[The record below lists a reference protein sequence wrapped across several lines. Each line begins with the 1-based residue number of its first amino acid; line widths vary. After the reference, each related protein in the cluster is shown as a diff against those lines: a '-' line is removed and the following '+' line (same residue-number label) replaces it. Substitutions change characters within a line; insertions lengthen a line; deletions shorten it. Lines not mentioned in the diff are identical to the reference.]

1 MSKVFLAVIISY
13 LIGSI
18 PTAYIFGRLVKG
30 VDIREYG
37 SGNVG
42 ATNAFRVLGKLPGAI
57 VLLLDIFKGLFVV
70 VFLAGYL
77 MPSADILSANTFRIV
92 TGICAISGHNWTIFL
107 NFKGGKG
114 VAASL
119 GVLIGI
125 CVMNPSLWIVIGLS
139 LLVWLTVFLLSRIIS
154 LSSIAASAAL
164 PVFTALFKSSPELLI
179 LSLLLCALSLWRHKA
194 NIKRLI
200 EGSEPRLKTLS

>member
-1 MSKVFLAVIISY
+1 MVKAAVAIVVSY

-92 TGICAISGHNWTIFL
+92 TGICAISGHNWTVFL

>member
-70 VFLAGYL
+70 VFVAGYL

-139 LLVWLTVFLLSRIIS
+139 FLVWLTVFLLSRIIS
-154 LSSIAASAAL
+154 LSSIAATAAL